1 MLFLKDPKLKLGYQH
16 DTFPYATKK
25 EVQSAAVRLMDRLF
39 SVQEESLHT
48 SNASSVSDGS
58 EPNIDS
64 FIEKET
70 KSKCITNIKPNV
82 KSDLKTYEGR
92 GELTPNLKL
101 LQKALHTMKATSVA
115 SESEFSKVVYLMQ
128 KGRTLL
134 SDEALD
140 NLCFLKGVF
149 HREKLK

>member
-25 EVQSAAVRLMDRLF
+25 EVQSAATRLMDRLF

-70 KSKCITNIKPNV
+70 KSKSITNIKPNV

-92 GELTPNLKL
+92 GELTPNLL
-101 LQKALHTMKATSVA
+101 
-115 SESEFSKVVYLMQ
+115 
-128 KGRTLL
+128 
-134 SDEALD
+134 
-140 NLCFLKGVF
+140 NC
-149 HREKLK
+149 

>member
-25 EVQSAAVRLMDRLF
+25 EVQSAATRLMDRLF

-48 SNASSVSDGS
+48 SSASSDGS
-58 EPNIDS
+58 EPNLDS

-70 KSKCITNIKPNV
+70 KTKSLTNIKPNV

-101 LQKALHTMKATSVA
+101 LEKALHTMKATSVA

>member
-1 MLFLKDPKLKLGYQH
+1 
-16 DTFPYATKK
+16 
-25 EVQSAAVRLMDRLF
+25 
-39 SVQEESLHT
+39 
-48 SNASSVSDGS
+48 
-58 EPNIDS
+58 
-64 FIEKET
+64 
-70 KSKCITNIKPNV
+70 
-82 KSDLKTYEGR
+82 
-92 GELTPNLKL
+92 
-101 LQKALHTMKATSVA
+101 MKATSVA